1 MKTVPS
7 DSFIFSGEVGELLQA
22 MCKPINDEY
31 TLEDVLSA
39 VEKLERTSAHS
50 VTHGR
55 SYTFAGV
62 LFGLVN
68 RGKVPLYDDT
78 HNLGTFDAGAM
89 LDPNKLLR
97 EKVTL
102 KNGGE
107 GIIECTHVT
116 KYGGLLLAIRK
127 L

>member
-1 MKTVPS
+1 MKTAPS

-50 VTHGR
+50 VTHGC

-62 LFGLVN
+62 LFGLAN

-78 HNLGTFDAGAM
+78 HNLGTFDTGAM
-89 LDPNKLLR
+89 LDPNKLLG

-102 KNGGE
+102 KDGGK
-107 GIIECTHVT
+107 GTIESIRVAQ
-116 KYGGLLLAIRK
+116 YGGLLLAIREE
-127 L
+127 